1 MQSSAAAFR
10 RMRGESREEQAM
22 EGGRFR
28 RRRRSPPGMP
38 SLVRHFEMKILLA
51 ILVAV
56 VILLQIK
63 MWFGE
68 GGYRDVQRLAERVE
82 EQARENEML
91 AQRNLELQAEVD
103 DLRQGLQAIEE
114 RARSELGMVKDDE
127 EFYQV
132 IPGRPNSPDQPD

>member
-1 MQSSAAAFR
+1 
-10 RMRGESREEQAM
+10 MRA
-22 EGGRFR
+22 
-28 RRRRSPPGMP
+28 
-38 SLVRHFEMKILLA
+38 LLA
-51 ILVAV
+51 ILIV
-56 VILLQIK
+56 VVLLLQAK

-68 GGYRDVQRLAERVE
+68 GGYRDVQRLAARVE

-91 AQRNLELQAEVD
+91 AQRNRELQAEVD

-132 IPGRPNSPDQPD
+132 IPGRPNGPDKPD